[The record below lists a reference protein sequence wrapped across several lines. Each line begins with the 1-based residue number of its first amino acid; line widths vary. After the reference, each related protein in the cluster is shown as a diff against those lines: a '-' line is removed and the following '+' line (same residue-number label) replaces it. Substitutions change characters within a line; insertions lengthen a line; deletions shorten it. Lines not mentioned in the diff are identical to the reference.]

1 MDSSTTDL
9 GGVLWLII
17 DVVAVAALG
26 AAIAYSA
33 WMWRHRR
40 KTASQRR
47 LTEEAVREIYQ
58 RDDD

>member
-26 AAIAYSA
+26 AAIAY
-33 WMWRHRR
+33 RR
-40 KTASQRR
+40 MDVATSS
-47 LTEEAVREIYQ
+47 
-58 RDDD
+58 